1 MKKRISSILLMLCC
15 LIFTGCFNSDK
26 KIDKEFQNKIEKTNS
41 YHINGELEI
50 INNEDSHKYNIDIA
64 YQESDQFRV
73 SLKNKTNNHEQIIL
87 KNKKGVYVLTP
98 SLNKSFKFQSE
109 WPYNNSQSYLPQALI
124 TDMNNDKNMEITK
137 KSNQYIITTK
147 VNYPNNSSLVNQK
160 IYLDKRANIKKV
172 EVMNHEGIVKIRMKY
187 KTVDMKANYDKN
199 YFDLNENMSVSS
211 ETQETIKQ
219 IEDIVYP
226 MYMPES
232 TVLESKNTIKTE
244 DGERVIL
251 TFSGDSPFMIV
262 EETVNPTKENTIVP
276 VYGDPVLMVDSIGSM
291 TENSANWISNG
302 VEYYVVSEVLNGEQ
316 LLEVV
321 NSISSVPVGK

>member
-1 MKKRISSILLMLCC
+1 M
-15 LIFTGCFNSDK
+15 
-26 KIDKEFQNKIEKTNS
+26 
-41 YHINGELEI
+41 
-50 INNEDSHKYNIDIA
+50 
-64 YQESDQFRV
+64 
-73 SLKNKTNNHEQIIL
+73 
-87 KNKKGVYVLTP
+87 VYVLTP

-109 WPYNNSQSYLPQALI
+109 WPYNNSQSYLPQTLI
-124 TDMNNDKNMEITK
+124 TDMHNDKNMKITK

-160 IYLDKRANIKKV
+160 IYLDKKANIKKV

-211 ETQETIKQ
+211 VTQETIKQ